1 MKCKACVIYVTVDSS
16 DLSRVFS
23 CTAGSSIDD
32 DDDVDYEDDDD
43 DDDIDY
49 KDDDDDDDVD
59 YEDYGD
65 NDDDILHYVV
75 NFSGIY
81 CSP

>member
-43 DDDIDY
+43 DDD
-49 KDDDDDDDVD
+49 VD